1 MLALLVLVFS
11 CAKNNPVSASDS
23 NNSGNDTGNNNNNNN
38 NDNQIT
44 IASYEGTYT
53 GKAKYTV
60 TSSTG
65 TDTIEENVSLIV
77 NKDSTLT
84 FKTQK
89 KMIKIIIL
97 QKLKIMQI

>member
-1 MLALLVLVFS
+1 MKTKIFLLFTVLILAVS
-11 CAKNNPVSASDS
+11 CAKNNPLDSS
-23 NNSGNDTGNNNNNNN
+23 NN
-38 NDNQIT
+38 IT
-44 IASYEGTYT
+44 IGSYEGTYT

-60 TSSTG
+60 IPSTG

>member
-1 MLALLVLVFS
+1 MVFS
-11 CAKNNPVSASDS
+11 CAKNNPLNSS
-23 NNSGNDTGNNNNNNN
+23 NN
-38 NDNQIT
+38 IT
-44 IASYEGTYT
+44 IRSYEGTYT

-60 TSSTG
+60 IPSTG
-65 TDTIEENVSLIV
+65 TDSIEENVNLIV

>member
-1 MLALLVLVFS
+1 MI
-11 CAKNNPVSASDS
+11 
-23 NNSGNDTGNNNNNNN
+23 G
-38 NDNQIT
+38 
-44 IASYEGTYT
+44 SYEVTYT
-53 GKAKYTV
+53 GKAKQTV
-60 TSSTG
+60 IPSNG
-65 TDTIEENVSLIV
+65 TDTIEENVSLTV

>member
-1 MLALLVLVFS
+1 MKTKVFILLMILILAFS
-11 CAKNNPVSASDS
+11 CSKNNPVSASG
-23 NNSGNDTGNNNNNNN
+23 SGTGIESGGTDTG
-38 NDNQIT
+38 T
-44 IASYEGTYT
+44 GEGS
-53 GKAKYTV
+53 GGED
-60 TSSTG
+60 TG